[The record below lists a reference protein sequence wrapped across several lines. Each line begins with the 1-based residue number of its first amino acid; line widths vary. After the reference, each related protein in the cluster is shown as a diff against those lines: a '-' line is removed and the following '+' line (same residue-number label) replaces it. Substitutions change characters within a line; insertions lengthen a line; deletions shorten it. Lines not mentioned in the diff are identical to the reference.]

1 MKMVNNAI
9 NGGCRMA
16 TLEMVAL
23 GRKAGLSLAAMT
35 EVLNA
40 GAGHNQTTEKMLPA
54 IARGEASTNFALSL
68 MLKDINQAVE
78 LGDRVGAPM
87 AITRTV
93 RGLLQVGLNT
103 VGPAARLED
112 MVSVVEGMA
121 GTRFAGPGAEPGPLG
136 DLPDLIDR
144 TVWATCRAITCECMN
159 AGLRY
164 GLALDAMVRVLAV
177 TSGWSVALRELG
189 SAALEQRPS
198 SPLELGAVTKDMRRV
213 AGLSIQHGT
222 PVFIPSIATAQYEQ
236 AQQRFGTSASVD
248 EPPRAL
254 GLLRPLPPA
263 V

>member
-1 MKMVNNAI
+1 
-9 NGGCRMA
+9 
-16 TLEMVAL
+16 
-23 GRKAGLSLAAMT
+23 
-35 EVLNA
+35 
-40 GAGHNQTTEKMLPA
+40 
-54 IARGEASTNFALSL
+54 
-68 MLKDINQAVE
+68 
-78 LGDRVGAPM
+78 M

-121 GTRFAGPGAEPGPLG
+121 GTRLAGPGAEPGPLG

-189 SAALEQRPS
+189 SAALEQHPS

-213 AGLSIQHGT
+213 AGLSIQHGRL
-222 PVFIPSIATAQYEQ
+222 FS
-236 AQQRFGTSASVD
+236 F
-248 EPPRAL
+248 
-254 GLLRPLPPA
+254 PA
-263 V
+263 